1 MARIAGVNVPDNKR
15 IIIALTYIHGIGRT
29 KSAEIIKACGLD
41 ESRRMKD
48 LTEDEFY
55 LICERF
61 RSDHIWTL
69 EGNKY
74 KKKITL

>member
-48 LTEDEFY
+48 LTEDE
-55 LICERF
+55 LNQVRQEID
-61 RSDHIWTL
+61 SDKYTI
-69 EGNKY
+69 EGD
-74 KKKITL
+74 LRREV